1 MGVDTVEDKLNEDGE
16 IVGERKLTLEELKE
30 SIASQTSD
38 DLIFILPEAKRL
50 PAGIRYWLQ
59 DLMAD
64 GLKLCLFAVTNPNR
78 DIFLETLEIELTAPS
93 DRDIRERMRKEA
105 QQLGIEV
112 SENRLAKLQPL
123 AGKNLALARKVLR
136 AEALG
141 LNPENP
147 EHHQYI
153 DISPIIIS
161 GIMALS
167 IVRFI
172 GMGTGNRGLYIVGG
186 CALII
191 GMMLKQLGRVR
202 GSRRRLG
209 Q

>member
-1 MGVDTVEDKLNEDGE
+1 MGVDTTEDKLNPDGE

-30 SIASQTSD
+30 AIRDQASD

-64 GLKLCLFAVTNPNR
+64 GLRLCLFAVTNPNR
-78 DIFLETLEIELTAPS
+78 DIFLETLEIELSPPS
-93 DRDIRERMRKEA
+93 DRDIREGMRQEA
-105 QQLGIEV
+105 QRLGISIDEK
-112 SENRLAKLQPL
+112 RLAKLQPL
-123 AGKNLALARKVLR
+123 AGQNPTLARKVLR

-147 EHHQYI
+147 EHAQYL
-153 DISPIIIS
+153 DISPIAMS

-172 GMGTGNRGLYIVGG
+172 GMGTGDRGLYIVGG
-186 CALII
+186 IALIV

>member
-30 SIASQTSD
+30 AIASQTSD

-64 GLKLCLFAVTNPNR
+64 GLKLCLFAITNPSR
-78 DIFLETLEIELTAPS
+78 DIFLETLEVDLSPPS
-93 DRDIRERMRKEA
+93 DRDIRERMRQEA
-105 QQLGIEV
+105 ERLGI
-112 SENRLAKLQPL
+112 SIDENRLAKLQPL
-123 AGKNLALARKVLR
+123 AGQNLALARKVLR

-147 EHHQYI
+147 EHYQYI

-161 GIMALS
+161 AMMALGIM
-167 IVRFI
+167 RFI
-172 GMGTGNRGLYIVGG
+172 GMGTGNRALYIVGG
-186 CALII
+186 IALIV
-191 GMMLKQLGRVR
+191 GMMLKQLGRVK
-202 GSRRRLG
+202 GARRRLG

>member
-1 MGVDTVEDKLNEDGE
+1 MGVDTTEEKINPEGE
-16 IVGERKLTLEELKE
+16 VTGERKLTLEELKE
-30 SIASQTSD
+30 AIRDQVSD

-64 GLKLCLFAVTNPNR
+64 GLKLCLFAVTNPSR
-78 DIFLETLEIELTAPS
+78 DIFLETLEIELSPPS
-93 DRDIRERMRKEA
+93 DRDIRERMRQEA
-105 QQLGIEV
+105 EQLGIQV

-123 AGKNLALARKVLR
+123 AGQNLALARKVLK
-136 AEALG
+136 AESLG

-147 EHHQYI
+147 EHKQYL
-153 DISPIIIS
+153 DISPIVIS